1 MEEIFAKQIEEA
13 KQDRIDY
20 DKVEDDLLN
29 DARNIRKRNR
39 NQVDQPI
46 RDVADDRDEDDD
58 NFRMDLDKADQ
69 QFKVKRK

>member
-20 DKVEDDLLN
+20 DKVDDDLLN
-29 DARNIRKRNR
+29 DARNKRKRNR
-39 NQVDQPI
+39 NQADQPI